1 MADEIDVCAVIREN
15 ASLKAEVARLQ
26 SDNATTADAA
36 AEIARRFVE
45 ASEECDALRTE
56 NQRLR
61 EALTTIA
68 DDCHDAA
75 RQGTYKTTDHQSAW
89 RAVGRFAR
97 AALAGKEG

>member
-1 MADEIDVCAVIREN
+1 MTD
-15 ASLKAEVARLQ
+15 
-26 SDNATTADAA
+26 ADALA
-36 AEIARRFVE
+36 LLSADQQHIWHRINAKHLATRTSNDNE
-45 ASEECDALRTE
+45 ALDALRQLAHALAE

-61 EALTTIA
+61 EALTTIV